1 MCSVGGKEEVDEGLP
16 LEVATPVNLLNQ
28 RTLRKVSVAA
38 SFPHYSRQAGPGWPA
53 DWRLH

>member
-1 MCSVGGKEEVDEGLP
+1 MEWGGKEEVDGGLP